1 MASSQL
7 LAVRATAPYD
17 VPETLPA
24 GRGIHI
30 WRTAVIMPF
39 ITFMFVCM
47 RFYSK
52 LVMKKVKLRLDDY
65 IVAATFVASIV
76 HAVLMAN
83 ATYNGMG
90 LHIWQYTPDLNA
102 RYYLWIGISSE
113 FYAICLMGF
122 KSSLILLYLQLFGA
136 TNRKFRYCCY
146 ALLFYT
152 CGYITCNMFTE
163 FLGCQPIQKKWNQS
177 VEGRCINSVLANIL
191 YGFGHMSSD
200 LMIGILPLP
209 MVWRMKFKTTKEKVG
224 LSLVLTCG
232 FIAWAVACV
241 RWAIGTYNM
250 LSYDRPWWAGI
261 SFLFSIL
268 EVHTG
273 IICCCVATSGPCLR
287 LFFKNVKTMT
297 AKTAA
302 RYSSTSSSSD
312 NGASQFA
319 RHSISVAK
327 SGVRRLSHAAMHP
340 GSVISIPA
348 IHSHSHSRS
357 ISKPSISGPI
367 MAPHPEAA
375 VTAPPPMAD
384 VPSFRAQ
391 RDAPPAPPT
400 FVFPYYGGG
409 GGSIGS
415 YGPGGQVYGNANAN
429 GYNNGYSYDYGTGY
443 GYGYADSQP
452 AGHENVSTSLQPYHG
467 GADLSDMFFPPT
479 TTSMSSSG
487 AAASAPYGPYSYS
500 SDGSGGSS
508 GTGGKRMSDEENLL
522 RIA

>member
-1 MASSQL
+1 MASFQL
-7 LAVRATAPYD
+7 LDERQTAPYD

-24 GRGIHI
+24 GRGVHI
-30 WRTAVIMPF
+30 LRTAIVMPF
-39 ITFMFVCM
+39 ITFMFICM

-65 IVAATFVASIV
+65 IVGATFLFSIA

-122 KSSLILLYLQLFGA
+122 KSSLILLYLQLFGDV
-136 TNRKFRYCCY
+136 NRKFRWCCY
-146 ALLFYT
+146 ALLVYT

-163 FLGCQPIQKKWNQS
+163 FLGCQPIEKKWNQS
-177 VEGRCINSVLANIL
+177 VPGHCINSVAANIA

-209 MVWRMKFKTTKEKVG
+209 MIWKMRFKTTKEKIG

-273 IICCCVATSGPCLR
+273 IICCCVATSGPFLR
-287 LFFKNVKTMT
+287 LFFKNIKTVT
-297 AKTAA
+297 ARTAA
-302 RYSSTSSSSD
+302 RYGSSSD
-312 NGASQFA
+312 GSASRT

-327 SGVRRLSHAAMHP
+327 SGVRRLSQAAMHP
-340 GSVISIPA
+340 GSIVRGHL
-348 IHSHSHSRS
+348 HSNSKSSR
-357 ISKPSISGPI
+357 PSISGPI
-367 MAPHPEAA
+367 IEYPASTTMG
-375 VTAPPPMAD
+375 TPPMAD
-384 VPSFRAQ
+384 VSQMRAH
-391 RDAPPAPPT
+391 RHAPPAPPT
-400 FVFPYYGGG
+400 FMLPLYGTDTRTSGDT
-409 GGSIGS
+409 SIRSHSDFTDSFGV
-415 YGPGGQVYGNANAN
+415 PGG
-429 GYNNGYSYDYGTGY
+429 
-443 GYGYADSQP
+443 
-452 AGHENVSTSLQPYHG
+452 
-467 GADLSDMFFPPT
+467 FFSPT
-479 TTSMSSSG
+479 MDGVGPHDATSMS
-487 AAASAPYGPYSYS
+487 AYGRS
-500 SDGSGGSS
+500 GSGERDK
-508 GTGGKRMSDEENLL
+508 KRMSDEENLL